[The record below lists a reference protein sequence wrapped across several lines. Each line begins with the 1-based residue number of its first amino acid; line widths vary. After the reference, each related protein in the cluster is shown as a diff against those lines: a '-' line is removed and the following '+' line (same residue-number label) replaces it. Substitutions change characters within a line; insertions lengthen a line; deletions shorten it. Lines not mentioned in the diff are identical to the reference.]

1 MRNLSGINEGAD
13 IVTKD
18 YVDNSIP
25 TKTSDL
31 TNDSGFV
38 TTDEKLKTTT
48 PGNSSK
54 QYYPIFGNATAT
66 AETKYYSGDFR
77 IQNYNNTLTL
87 QLGQAKSSPVQG
99 KLSFVSNQPNSGY
112 TYLQSSQTI
121 ERTITLPDATGTLA
135 LTSDIPTIP
144 TNVSAFTNDAGYI
157 KCIYIP
163 YGDEITPSDLTTML
177 ADNEVICTYDI
188 DDMLIN
194 ASYIGELDESIGT
207 AHVVGALNN
216 SSSYFDIPFSTIPK
230 SNGTLSVSIDFHNY
244 NYEDSVT
251 LNYTIGSS
259 QSITQTVFGT
269 SVTFS
274 YNGGSRIQINVT
286 ATGAYWSYEANITYE
301 TQLTGHSWE
310 FGTTINDD
318 NTLYY
323 YEFKASISSSSDQY
337 VTWSAETKE
346 LGLGTDKNTWYA
358 TCSTAAATQAKIATT
373 NSNDFIL
380 ETGNMVRV
388 KFTYAQT
395 YNGAATLNVDGT
407 GAKSIA
413 IVGSTTTN
421 RYYWTAGEVVDLVY
435 DGTNFVMSN
444 KGTATTTYY
453 GLTKL
458 SSSTSSTST
467 SLAATPSAVK
477 AAYDLANSKSDF
489 SGSYTDLTDKPN
501 FGVLE
506 ATDDDNGNISI
517 GYTTSYIDHLMMN
530 QLTLKDGNTDYFVIN
545 PTENEVLVNLDTTA
559 ASGTTDGDLYTA
571 ILTLGWENEVI
582 D

>member
-1 MRNLSGINEGAD
+1 MATYSIDKISYGGNVYNLSPPQCTYIS
-13 IVTKD
+13 
-18 YVDNSIP
+18 Y
-25 TKTSDL
+25 
-31 TNDSGFV
+31 DS
-38 TTDEKLKTTT
+38 
-48 PGNSSK
+48 
-54 QYYPIFGNATAT
+54 
-66 AETKYYSGDFR
+66 
-77 IQNYNNTLTL
+77 
-87 QLGQAKSSPVQG
+87 
-99 KLSFVSNQPNSGY
+99 
-112 TYLQSSQTI
+112 
-121 ERTITLPDATGTLA
+121 
-135 LTSDIPTIP
+135 
-144 TNVSAFTNDAGYI
+144 
-157 KCIYIP
+157 
-163 YGDEITPSDLTTML
+163 EIAPSDLATMVI
-177 ADNEVICTYDI
+177 DNEVICTYGI
-188 DDMLIN
+188 ESMLIN
-194 ASYIGELDESIGT
+194 APYISELDESIRT

-216 SSSYFDIPFSTIPK
+216 SAAYFDIPFSTTPK
-230 SNGTLSVSIDFHNY
+230 SNGVLNVSIEFHNY
-244 NYEDSVT
+244 SDEASVT
-251 LNYTIGSS
+251 LDYTIGRT
-259 QSITQTVFGT
+259 QSITQAVFGT

-274 YNGGSRIQINVT
+274 YDGVSRIQINVT
-286 ATGAYWSYEANITYE
+286 ATGCYWSFEANIAYE
-301 TQLTGHSWE
+301 TQLTGHSWK
-310 FGTTINDD
+310 FGAAINDND
-318 NTLYY
+318 TLYY

-337 VTWSAETKE
+337 VTWSNEIKE
-346 LGLGTDKNTWYA
+346 LGSGADKNIWYA
-358 TCSTAAATQAKIATT
+358 TCPTAATTQAKIATT
-373 NSNDFIL
+373 NSNDFVL

-413 IVGSTTTN
+413 VVGTTTTN

-467 SLAATPSAVK
+467 ALAATPSAVK

-530 QLTLKDGNTDYFVIN
+530 QLTLKDGNTDYFVVN